1 MIRPKSQHT
10 DLTRAIG
17 FMIAS
22 TACFSLMNVFIRE
35 VSMQMHTTQIVFLR
49 NFLCIFLLFPFMIY
63 ANIGF
68 KTEHLRAHFW
78 RATVGIIGMETWFY
92 SISILPLN
100 QATALSYT
108 APLFT
113 TLFAIFY
120 LKERGSIARWLALI
134 IGFIGAMIILHPTPA
149 HFDERALIVLF
160 ATSMWAVAGMMVKT
174 LTRTEPALR
183 IVFIM
188 SVFMSLWALPLA
200 LYHWHNPSLHLWGLV
215 LVIATAS
222 VGAQWCLAKAYSLAD
237 VSSLTPYD
245 FGRLIFT
252 SFFAYIA
259 FGETSDINTWI
270 GASIIVASAAFIA
283 RYEYRHVNRS

>member
-1 MIRPKSQHT
+1 
-10 DLTRAIG
+10 
-17 FMIAS
+17 
-22 TACFSLMNVFIRE
+22 MNVFIRE
-35 VSMQMHTTQIVFLR
+35 VSMHMHTTQIVFLR
-49 NFLCIFLLFPFMIY
+49 NFICIFLLLPFMLH
-63 ANIGF
+63 AQIGF
-68 KTEHLRAHFW
+68 KTAHLSAHFW
-78 RATVGIIGMETWFY
+78 RATIGIIGMETWFY
-92 SISILPLN
+92 CISILPLN

-120 LKERGSIARWLALI
+120 LKERGSTARWLALI
-134 IGFIGAMIILHPTPA
+134 IGFIGAMIILHPDLA
-149 HFDERALIVLF
+149 HFDKRALVVLF

-200 LYHWHNPSLHLWGLV
+200 LYHWQHPNLHVWELIIL
-215 LVIATAS
+215 IAMAS
-222 VGAQWCLAKAYSLAD
+222 VGAQWCLTKAYSLAD

-252 SFFAYIA
+252 SIFAYIA
-259 FGETSDINTWI
+259 FGETSDYTTWI
-270 GASIIVASAAFIA
+270 GAGIIVASAAFIA
-283 RYEYRHVNRS
+283 RYEYRHIARNL